1 MKKVSVIVPCYNM
14 EKYLDNCFKSL
25 QNQTYKN
32 LEIIFVNDGSKDKTL
47 DILSKRGG
55 ENLT

>member
-55 ENLT
+55 NLT